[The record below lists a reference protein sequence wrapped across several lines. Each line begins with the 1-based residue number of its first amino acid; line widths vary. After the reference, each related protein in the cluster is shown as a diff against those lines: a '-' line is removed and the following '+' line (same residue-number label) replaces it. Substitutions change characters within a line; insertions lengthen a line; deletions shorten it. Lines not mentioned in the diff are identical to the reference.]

1 MKLPLHLVL
10 LDGIG
15 AILLGLGLAKML
27 AGLDIIPA
35 NWLFDTQGWTLII
48 AGAVLMLPML
58 LHMVVSM
65 RAQAEKTLHR

>member
-27 AGLDIIPA
+27 AGIDIIPA
-35 NWLFDTQGWTLII
+35 GWLLDTQGWTLIVI
-48 AGAVLMLPML
+48 GVALMLPML
-58 LHMVVSM
+58 VHVMVTIRH
-65 RAQAEKTLHR
+65 RAEQTLHH